1 MPAWRFPS
9 SRPGAVLHGYAS
21 ADIDVSGGDGWT
33 RNSFR
38 QRRVRMDGQQR
49 CSLDHAD
56 HSCQRQRERKRR
68 FHRCREYFPAGRV
81 GSVTVG
87 SATLTV
93 NQAGAPCTVSINPTS
108 RSVTATGGNVNV
120 GFSGTRMPVDG
131 NEPRLVCDDYG
142 WCERHRERDCH
153 AERRPEHGDRAN
165 RNGNDRRSDVY
176 GEPGVRVFDQPNIP
190 RGRRGPAHGAERARH
205 DDQRCAWTATSNA
218 SWLTIRS
225 GASGNGTGDVTFDVA
240 ANPGGVRT
248 GTLTIADQTL
258 LVTQQGQ

>member
-1 MPAWRFPS
+1 MVAPLSGTGSSSATFTVALNTGTYGRERSPLPAWRFPS

-68 FHRCREYFPAGRV
+68 FHRCREYFPGRT
-81 GSVTVG
+81 GRQRDRRRCDLDSESG
-87 SATLTV
+87 R
-93 NQAGAPCTVSINPTS
+93 APCTVSINPTS

-120 GFSGTRMPVDG
+120 GFSGTRMPMDG

-176 GEPGVRVFDQPNIP
+176 GEPGVRVFDQPNI
-190 RGRRGPAHGAERARH
+190 REVGAGLHGAERARH
-205 DDQRCAWTATSNA
+205 DDQR
-218 SWLTIRS
+218 
-225 GASGNGTGDVTFDVA
+225 
-240 ANPGGVRT
+240 VRMDRDEQC
-248 GTLTIADQTL
+248 LLADD
-258 LVTQQGQ
+258 